1 MEGKYDIRC
10 SFHSPNYDDFCFLKP
25 WNKKRVNAVVQTSLE
40 AQDSRDLT
48 HLPWGA
54 QWSSWQH
61 PSRKLWKCSHI
72 SEKSKMCIIHA
83 RSSDSHT
90 SPDLCR
96 CLAFSQVIG
105 LKTSLLIRHRQVSKC
120 TFITRLGGPPAAYPG
135 HAGTNDTQSV
145 IHMNSSYTLTHIYHT
160 YYTNSVKC
168 KVIHANTPAFTFKT
182 LDRCCQVFKHTLMLT
197 FITFT
202 QI

>member
-10 SFHSPNYDDFCFLKP
+10 SFRSPNYDDFCFLKP

-40 AQDSRDLT
+40 AQDSRYLT
-48 HLPWGA
+48 HLLWGA

-105 LKTSLLIRHRQVSKC
+105 LKTCLSSSDTVRWASVHSSRDWVDRLQHILATQALMIHNQS
-120 TFITRLGGPPAAYPG
+120 FIW
-135 HAGTNDTQSV
+135 
-145 IHMNSSYTLTHIYHT
+145 
-160 YYTNSVKC
+160 
-168 KVIHANTPAFTFKT
+168 TPAT
-182 LDRCCQVFKHTLMLT
+182 R
-197 FITFT
+197 
-202 QI
+202 